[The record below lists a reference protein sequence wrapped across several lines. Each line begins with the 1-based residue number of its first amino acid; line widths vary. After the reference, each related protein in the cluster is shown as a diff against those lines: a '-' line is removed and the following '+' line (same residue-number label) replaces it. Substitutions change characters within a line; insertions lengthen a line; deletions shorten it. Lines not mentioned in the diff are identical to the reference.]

1 METTSKLPRTLPFPK
16 EPVFLVHVEPSK
28 RLLEARDAHESAR
41 ERFFEALEV
50 LEGAEQYHVLVEQAE
65 YAQREADHHK
75 ALAKI
80 SSYLAAVD
88 AGLVGGGAAAGGGA
102 GAAAGGGAGA
112 AAGGGAGGAAGETA
126 AEKAIRKKARQDIM
140 AQKNILA
147 MDAMRA
153 ELLALVKTQAATQP
167 APPPAGEGGAG
178 GSGGSA

>member
-1 METTSKLPRTLPFPK
+1 MLGQPRMETTSKLPRTLPFPK

-102 GAAAGGGAGA
+102 GAAAGGGAG
-112 AAGGGAGGAAGETA
+112 GAAGETA